1 MQNKNYEI
9 HTDLALERYKADTKE
24 RGVHYNERKECGI
37 TISELE
43 ITDEKSAE
51 EQGIPI
57 GKYTTLSFENL
68 SEMQG
73 FEQDELSRVLSETL
87 KSYALSNA
95 KKDKI
100 KDMSV
105 LIAGLGNRYL
115 TADAIGPLSI
125 KYITATNHIS
135 EISPDIFKT
144 HFGSRISLISPGV
157 MSQTGLESSYII
169 RSICK
174 EGGFDLVIV
183 IDSLAARSCDRLAT
197 TIQLCNTGITPGSGI
212 GNTREAL
219 NEKSLGVPTVA
230 IGVPTVVKSSTLVY
244 DALKEAD
251 ITDIS
256 EKLQKTLESGKSFYV
271 TPKDSDTVSENAA
284 RVISNAINSLFNAE
298 LYI

>member
-9 HTDLALERYKADTKE
+9 HTDLALERYKADTKDS
-24 RGVHYNERKECGI
+24 GVRYNERNEQGI
-37 TISELE
+37 TVSELE
-43 ITDEKSAE
+43 ITDEKSAK

-57 GKYTTLSFENL
+57 GKYTTLCFESLDEMQLLEQENL
-68 SEMQG
+68 SK
-73 FEQDELSRVLSETL
+73 VLSQTL
-87 KSYALSNA
+87 KGYALSCS
-95 KKDKI
+95 KKEKI

-125 KYITATNHIS
+125 KYITATSHIS
-135 EISPDIFKT
+135 EISPDIFKS

-157 MSQTGLESSYII
+157 MSQTGLETSYII
-169 RSICK
+169 KSICR
-174 EGGFDLVIV
+174 ERNFDLVIA

-212 GNTREAL
+212 GNSREAL

-251 ITDIS
+251 ITSIS
-256 EKLQKTLESGKSFYV
+256 EKLQKTLDSGKSFYV

-284 RVISNAINSLFNAE
+284 KVISGAINNLFNAE

>member
-9 HTDLALERYKADTKE
+9 HTDLALERYKADTKK
-24 RGVHYNERKECGI
+24 RGVHYSEKSESGI
-37 TISELE
+37 TLCELD

-68 SEMQG
+68 GEMQSIRQ
-73 FEQDELSRVLSETL
+73 EDLSKVLCKTL
-87 KSYALSNA
+87 KSYALRSA
-95 KKDKI
+95 KKEKI
-100 KDMSV
+100 KDISV

-169 RSICK
+169 RSICR
-174 EGGFDLVIV
+174 ECDFDLVIV

-197 TIQLCNTGITPGSGI
+197 TIQLCDTGITPGSGI

-244 DALKEAD
+244 DALKDAD

-271 TPKDSDTVSENAA
+271 TSKDSDTVSENAA
-284 RVISNAINSLFNAE
+284 KVISSAINSLFNAE